1 MRVFWWLRWQARRF
15 ASFKHALA
23 FPLCL
28 LLMIMIITSSGGD
41 GRGGAGLVMPLFTF
55 NIMDG
60 HQTETEGVS
69 EVFKFKKFK
78 ADEWNSSQ
86 RVLLGDDTKQY
97 FQDVGGHQCYIRGTD
112 FENSS
117 KNCVCLFDFFGPH
130 CGVPRSAWES
140 HFKQNAES
148 LEKLKP
154 RLKPRRLIHGLQVH
168 QSYLLSFPMIH
179 DQFFSTQF
187 SFTR

>member
-28 LLMIMIITSSGGD
+28 LFMIMIITSRGGD

-60 HQTETEGVS
+60 HQAEGVT
-69 EVFKFKKFK
+69 EVFKFKNFK

-154 RLKPRRLIHGLQVH
+154 RLKPRRLIHGLQVN
-168 QSYLLSFPMIH
+168 QSYILSFPMIH